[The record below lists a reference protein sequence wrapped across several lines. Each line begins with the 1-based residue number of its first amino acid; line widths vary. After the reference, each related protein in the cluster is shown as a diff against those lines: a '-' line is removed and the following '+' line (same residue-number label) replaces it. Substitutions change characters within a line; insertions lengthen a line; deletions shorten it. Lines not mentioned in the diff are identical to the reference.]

1 MNNFWNRTSA
11 PPLSLSTPSSE
22 IGVGSLSMSALLSPS
37 APLSATTAVSAGRT
51 AADLGKY
58 GRLPGGVCTRCFDAV
73 CGGVDPSNG
82 RPLPPRKCADG
93 ETVRCYFD
101 SFDECNKPYPQRQ
114 ALASTLSTKPMGQ
127 LMKTVYEQPSYSDAA
142 QTFFNGYN

>member
-37 APLSATTAVSAGRT
+37 APLSATTAGSAGRT

-58 GRLPGGVCTRCFDAV
+58 GR
-73 CGGVDPSNG
+73 
-82 RPLPPRKCADG
+82 
-93 ETVRCYFD
+93 
-101 SFDECNKPYPQRQ
+101 
-114 ALASTLSTKPMGQ
+114 
-127 LMKTVYEQPSYSDAA
+127 
-142 QTFFNGYN
+142 